1 MPYVGHNV
9 YGARSTDYS
18 ATGGR
23 VIPRKLTDCWCEP
36 CWWTQFAPEVK
47 PDHRG
52 RMDWGGAHGDLG
64 FYWWPARMAGA
75 VKCCQ
80 CELNYNDPAI
90 GVTVENEHRAAMQ
103 ARYADP
109 ARFDAV
115 GNPLRIGDVVTIGWR
130 DSNRPKETGHVRN
143 LASRV
148 TIDTATHHGL
158 VADYRDVLAVGR
170 A

>member
-23 VIPRKLTDCWCEP
+23 EIPRKLTDCWCEP

-52 RMDWGGAHGDLG
+52 
-64 FYWWPARMAGA
+64 
-75 VKCCQ
+75 
-80 CELNYNDPAI
+80 
-90 GVTVENEHRAAMQ
+90 
-103 ARYADP
+103 
-109 ARFDAV
+109 FDAV
-115 GNPLRIGDVVTIGWR
+115 RNPLRIGDVVTIGWR